1 MNKRLKY
8 IKYYYIYSY
17 YIYMGYVYLLYDI
30 NNNTYKIGVTRKLD
44 GRRFAA
50 LQTGNSSKLEL
61 KETYETDYPFRLET
75 MLHKRFIQYKENNEW
90 FKLPE
95 DIAYRFRY
103 YCGELNN
110 IIKIMED
117 NPFFNKNLK

>member
-1 MNKRLKY
+1 
-8 IKYYYIYSY
+8 
-17 YIYMGYVYLLYDI
+17 MGYIYLLYDI

-61 KETYETDYPFRLET
+61 KETCKTDYPFRLET
-75 MLHKRFIQYKENNEW
+75 MLHRRFIQYKENNEW
-90 FKLPE
+90 FNLPE
-95 DIAYRFRY
+95 DIAYNFRY

-110 IIKIMED
+110 IIKIMKD
-117 NPFFNKNLK
+117 NPYFSKNLK